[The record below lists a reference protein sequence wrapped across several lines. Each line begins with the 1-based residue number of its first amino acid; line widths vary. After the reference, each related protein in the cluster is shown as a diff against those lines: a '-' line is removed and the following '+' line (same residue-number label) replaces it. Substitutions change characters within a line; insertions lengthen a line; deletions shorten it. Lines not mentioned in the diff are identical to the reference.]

1 MFLPYNELEYDL
13 IKFSKSLIAIDN
25 VLPLIKILS
34 GLINILAT
42 ETEDESLTTIL
53 KLLDEYSVSPLVIF
67 IEQIFV
73 PIVLKLYG
81 IE

>member
-34 GLINILAT
+34 GLINISAT

>member
-53 KLLDEYSVSPLVIF
+53 KLLDEYSVAPLVIF

>member
-13 IKFSKSLIAIDN
+13 IKFSKSVIAIDN

-34 GLINILAT
+34 GLINILAA
-42 ETEDESLTTIL
+42 ETEDKSLTTIL
-53 KLLDEYSVSPLVIF
+53 KLLDEYSVLPLVIF